1 MNLERI
7 YELEDKEFTSKLFK
21 NAFFKGGGGSGG
33 GGTNTQTVEKADP
46 WEGQQPFL
54 KDVFQKAQNRYNT
67 DSPQFYPDNTV
78 VDFNPLETSY
88 QNQLT
93 DYIQSG
99 RPQAMQTGAESAITN
114 ELFNPMANPLYQ
126 ASRAITPFSL
136 ANASALTNQQALD
149 TTNASPIM
157 QQMLSG
163 SVQQNPFI
171 SNAVSG
177 FADDAVA
184 NFQNKVMPALRSS
197 QIAAGQYG
205 GGTRGEISSGLA
217 AGTVGRSIADFANQS
232 YMDAFNR
239 AMDQQMGAANLMEQ
253 GRARR
258 AGEALGQYQQGLSG
272 EQMIQQGLG
281 AGLGSYGDVAQTM
294 PDFLGNLSD
303 VGLARRE
310 LDQQRLDEAVNRF
323 QFDQN
328 IQDQKLANYANLIQG
343 NYGSNQVSSAQRGG
357 TGLAGNLASGLGA
370 VAGLAGL
377 LGA

>member
-1 MNLERI
+1 
-7 YELEDKEFTSKLFK
+7 
-21 NAFFKGGGGSGG
+21 
-33 GGTNTQTVEKADP
+33 
-46 WEGQQPFL
+46 
-54 KDVFQKAQNRYNT
+54 
-67 DSPQFYPDNTV
+67 
-78 VDFNPLETSY
+78 
-88 QNQLT
+88 
-93 DYIQSG
+93 
-99 RPQAMQTGAESAITN
+99 MQTGAESAITN

-171 SNAVSG
+171 SNAISG

-197 QIAAGQYG
+197 QIAAGQSG

-217 AGTVGRSIADFANQS
+217 AGTVGRSIADFANRS
-232 YMDAFNR
+232 RRMLSTGHI
-239 AMDQQMGAANLMEQ
+239 QMGAANLMEQ

-258 AGEALGQYQQGLSG
+258 AAEALGQYQQGLSG

-303 VGLARRE
+303 VGCGRE
-310 LDQQRLDEAVNRF
+310 LDQQRLDEAINRF

-328 IQDQKLANYANLIQG
+328 IRTSSKLQQFNP
-343 NYGSNQVSSAQRGG
+343 R
-357 TGLAGNLASGLGA
+357 
-370 VAGLAGL
+370 
-377 LGA
+377 